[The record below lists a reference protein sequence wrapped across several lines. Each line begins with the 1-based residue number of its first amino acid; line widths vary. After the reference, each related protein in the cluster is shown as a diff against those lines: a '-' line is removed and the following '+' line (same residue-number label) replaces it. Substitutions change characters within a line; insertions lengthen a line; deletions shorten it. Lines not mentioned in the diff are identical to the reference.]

1 MRNTIFI
8 VLIFLPLIT
17 LGQDR
22 KAATDPSPTENT
34 SGIPLLWNTSIDSE
48 GNIET
53 TLIDDRNFYRSF
65 INFNLKRSHSL
76 SFTATTNSL
85 FKMINDQELE
95 EELFDVEPSF
105 DIKWKFRK
113 SKDSED
119 LFDN

>member
-17 LGQDR
+17 LGQD
-22 KAATDPSPTENT
+22 KNVATDSSPTGNT

-85 FKMINDQELE
+85 FKMMNDQELE

-105 DIKWKFRK
+105 DIKWKFKK